1 MLITQPALA
10 GLRLSTATSVAG
22 QAAGLAAPL
31 PHPFAPHEG
40 SWLVPEPP
48 VALGIIAAT
57 ALYLWVV
64 GPLRQ
69 RYNWAESVDKRQ
81 TAYFLAAMAVA
92 FVSLQGPL
100 HELGDYYLLSAH
112 MVQHL
117 LVTMIMPPLLLK
129 GLPGWLVDKLLA
141 VPLVYPIM
149 RRLTSP
155 LVALGLFTAVFLL
168 WHAPQFYQ
176 AALGNELVHATE
188 HQLFMGTAL
197 LMWWPVF
204 STSTRLPRLSDPAS
218 LLYLFVQ
225 SIAPTILGAII
236 TFAGEPIYPYYGA
249 AFRVISLSALDDQQ
263 AAGLIMW
270 LGGAAITLFLITI
283 RFFRWLEFDKDDGV
297 EAVAIKR

>member
-1 MLITQPALA
+1 MVHIPV
-10 GLRLSTATSVAG
+10 LS
-22 QAAGLAAPL
+22 PL
-31 PHPFAPHEG
+31 PHPFAPHDG
-40 SWLVPEPP
+40 SWLAPEPP

-57 ALYLWVV
+57 VLYLWAV
-64 GPLRQ
+64 GPLRR
-69 RYNWAESVDKRQ
+69 RYRWADAVDRRQ
-81 TAYFLAAMAVA
+81 TVYFLAAMAIA

-100 HELGDYYLLSAH
+100 HELSDYYLLSAH

-129 GLPGWLVDKLLA
+129 GLPPWLVDKLLGL
-141 VPLVYPIM
+141 PLVYPIA

-155 LVALGLFTAVFLL
+155 FITLGMFSSVFAI

-176 AALGNELVHATE
+176 AALGNEVIHALE
-188 HQLFMGTAL
+188 HQLFMASAI

-204 STSTRLPRLSDPAS
+204 SPSRLLPRLNDPLAIM
-218 LLYLFVQ
+218 YLFLQ
-225 SIAPTILGAII
+225 SIVSTILGAII

-249 AFRVISLSALDDQQ
+249 AFRVINISALDDQQ

-283 RFFRWLEFDKDDGV
+283 RFFRWLELDNEDVV
-297 EAVAIKR
+297 EPVTAEG